1 MARRP
6 NFQTI
11 SWFWDLRNRGLLN
24 LDPPFQ
30 RRSVWNQAY
39 RESFIDT
46 VLLGYPAP
54 AIFLFE
60 EISQEGSATYDV
72 VDGKQRLTAV
82 FDFADGSFPVGDNAE
97 CVQARGR
104 YFTKLDSDEKTH
116 FWSYLFLVEYLQT
129 TDEPVLSSI
138 FNRINKN
145 IAKLTPQELRH
156 AQFDGE
162 FITSAESLTEWM
174 ASQLPK
180 DFPRIVAQS
189 RKQMKDVEFTA
200 QLLLLLEEGPK
211 GFSQA
216 ELDEAFSKRDE
227 SWEGRQDIEDRFR
240 RIIDSIAIVLREPAA
255 AALDTSRLRN
265 QADFYSLFGASAR
278 LPQIPES
285 PLPATI
291 AERLAAFITVVED
304 ETARSQ
310 NADADL
316 YYQAARSASND
327 KGPRETRIAIIERV
341 LRGTSR

>member
-39 RESFIDT
+39 REHFVDT

-54 AIFLFE
+54 AVFLFE
-60 EISQEGSATYDV
+60 EISQEGAATYNV

-82 FDFADGSFPVGDNAE
+82 FDFASGAYPVGDTAE
-97 CVQARGR
+97 FSQARGM
-104 YFTKLDSDEKTH
+104 YFTQLDPELKTR
-116 FWSYLFLVEYLQT
+116 FWSYVFLVEYLQT
-129 TDEPVLSSI
+129 ADEPVLSSI

-156 AQFDGE
+156 ARFDGE
-162 FITSAESLTEWM
+162 FITSSESLTEWM
-174 ASQLPK
+174 ASRLPK
-180 DFPRIVAQS
+180 DFPRIIAQS

-211 GFSQA
+211 GFSQS
-216 ELDEAFSKRDE
+216 ELDDAFSRRDD
-227 SWEGRQDIEDRFR
+227 SWERRQEIEDRFR
-240 RIIDSIAIVLREPAA
+240 RVIDSIATMLNDPTAA
-255 AALDTSRLRN
+255 SLESSRLRN
-265 QADFYSLFGASAR
+265 QADFYSLFGAISRAQQR
-278 LPQIPES
+278 LPALPES
-285 PLPATI
+285 IA
-291 AERLAAFITVVED
+291 AERLVSFISVVED
-304 ETARSQ
+304 DSRRPQ
-310 NADADL
+310 VPDANQ

-327 KGPRETRIAIIERV
+327 TGPREARVAIIERV
-341 LRGTSR
+341 LSGEAQ